1 MAIHINIVSVQ
12 FQIYDLLLGETLVGW
27 QESLIDNVLSVSGTD
42 YQDIGALG
50 RTKSSKNIAQTLT
63 PCQPFG
69 MVGSLDGRTG
79 KKSCSRAENDEIL

>member
-1 MAIHINIVSVQ
+1 MFLSSFRVA
-12 FQIYDLLLGETLVGW
+12 TLSPEND
-27 QESLIDNVLSVSGTD
+27 QRSESLIDNVLSVSGTD